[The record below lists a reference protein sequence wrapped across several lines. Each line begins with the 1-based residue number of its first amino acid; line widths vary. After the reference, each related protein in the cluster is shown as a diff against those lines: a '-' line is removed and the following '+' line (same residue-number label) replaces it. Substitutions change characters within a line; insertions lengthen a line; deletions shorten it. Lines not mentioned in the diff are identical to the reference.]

1 MDVDVLLRANH
12 AHTFMIA
19 VSALTPIFPFEY
31 LPTADAHWCCNM
43 MGIFFLNLVR
53 ALSNHFTYFRPLPSS
68 DNIIWYSA
76 FSRSINF
83 HFEFTFPLELCIIMP
98 QLNWTIINDSYK
110 NGIMY
115 IRTEQQNNER
125 KNGLGTESGHEGW
138 RCTASSSGRDDN
150 WEDRKQQWAVSAVV
164 VKTDVEQQS
173 WWWLVWYD
181 VLVLYLCTCM
191 CAPQFETIV
200 TTPNNVNG
208 KKDNRAST
216 IIARKETSKRRGLA
230 WHGMNAWK
238 NLKIWIVIEIEMEI
252 ECCMLLFMMLFSL
265 LLSQLPSSTLSAI
278 AYLDGSL
285 AGWLIGT
292 FTKF

>member
-19 VSALTPIFPFEY
+19 VSAFTPIFPFEY

-115 IRTEQQNNER
+115 IRTEQQNNEKKMVSER
-125 KNGLGTESGHEGW
+125 KVGTKYEDAPHQAAGGTTIEKTENSSE
-138 RCTASSSGRDDN
+138 RCR
-150 WEDRKQQWAVSAVV
+150 R
-164 VKTDVEQQS
+164 
-173 WWWLVWYD
+173 WWWRRMLSSKVDGGWFDMMY
-181 VLVLYLCTCM
+181 LYSIYVHA
-191 CAPQFETIV
+191 CA
-200 TTPNNVNG
+200 
-208 KKDNRAST
+208 R
-216 IIARKETSKRRGLA
+216 
-230 WHGMNAWK
+230 H
-238 NLKIWIVIEIEMEI
+238 NLKQ
-252 ECCMLLFMMLFSL
+252 S
-265 LLSQLPSSTLSAI
+265 
-278 AYLDGSL
+278 
-285 AGWLIGT
+285 
-292 FTKF
+292 

>member
-1 MDVDVLLRANH
+1 MYYCAQITLTHLWLQW
-12 AHTFMIA
+12 
-19 VSALTPIFPFEY
+19 ALSPQFSHLNICQQQTRIGVVIWWEF
-31 LPTADAHWCCNM
+31 
-43 MGIFFLNLVR
+43 FFLNLVR

-285 AGWLIGT
+285 TGWLIGT